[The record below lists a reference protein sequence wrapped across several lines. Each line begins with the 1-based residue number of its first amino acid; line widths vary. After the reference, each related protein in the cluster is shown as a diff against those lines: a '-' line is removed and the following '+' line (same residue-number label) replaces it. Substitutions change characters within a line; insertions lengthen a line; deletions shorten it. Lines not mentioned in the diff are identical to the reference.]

1 MMKKSKN
8 RILLFGLA
16 FFCVLLSFSQ
26 DITIDGGTV
35 KCPAPLAA
43 GYTKPIGSKTYHVV
57 DLDALQSVINTGS
70 YDVGAGT
77 VTPTDLSCVCT
88 TQITNMGSLFSGKE
102 SFNDDI
108 SNWDVSNVT
117 NMNNMFNN
125 ARIFDQNISSWD
137 VSSVETMQSMF
148 ENARAFNQNIDVWD
162 VSSVTNMSSMFYNA
176 FQFNQ
181 PIASAP
187 NRWNVSNVSNFY
199 AFLRGANS
207 FNHPV
212 EWGGA
217 DGTVR
222 ATSMWGMFRSNSLNS
237 PITLNTDNVINMQTM
252 FEGAS
257 IFNSPLNFSNTSKVK
272 RMSWMFKNAVKFNQP
287 LNFNTSSVIDMK
299 QTFYNAR
306 DFNQNINNWD
316 VGSVTNFESIF
327 RSAEDFNQPLN
338 NWNINTGSNVN
349 MKQMFMSSDFNND
362 ISSWDVSKVTNMQET
377 FKSTPFD
384 QDISSW
390 NVSSLKNAS
399 SMFRYATAFN
409 QDIGSWNTSSLE
421 NTIYMFGN
429 ASAFDQDIDGWDVS
443 KVLRFGGM
451 FQNAINFNQDLNS
464 WITSRGETM
473 NIMFDGAT
481 SFNGNISSWDLS
493 NVTRTDGMFRNAQ
506 SFDKDISGWNT
517 IKVDN
522 IVEMFE
528 NADTFNQDIGG
539 WDISNVESLAEVF
552 NGADNF
558 NQDLSNWNTTG
569 VTNMNSTFK
578 NSGFNHDISNWNT
591 SSVTTFYRMFEGA
604 STFNQNLNSWI
615 TSSAINMEGM
625 FYRASNFD
633 GDISSWDV
641 SNVTNMK
648 FLFLRAFLF
657 NQDIGGWDIS
667 SVNAM
672 DRMFEDAT
680 IFNQDI
686 GPWRVNISD
695 GARMQKMFLRA
706 SAFDH
711 DISEWCVENI
721 ATEPNSFKVG
731 SLLTDSTDPQ
741 WGVYVIRCDVTP
753 PTVLTMVDS
762 DSDNLLVET
771 DVVQITVT
779 FDEPMMD
786 FPQYSIDGS
795 NYQNLSK
802 TTSSVWTYN
811 FDVSTYS
818 GGDGTISFTVSG
830 TDLNYNAY
838 AGSDKIDFII
848 DRVNPTLTL
857 TDNHPDLL
865 LNLSDSV
872 LVQASFSE
880 SMRTPQLTMSPTLI
894 SNESMSV
901 AGDDSNWT
909 YTLNVSSLGA
919 SDGVYSVTV
928 SGTDLAGNSYVGT
941 ESITYTLDVTTP
953 TVVLYDDDDDNAVT
967 AIDSITVTATFS
979 ESVQLTPTISLGSVV
994 TNAEMNPTGSQDK
1007 WTYFFDF
1014 SLLTITPGPH
1024 PITVSGADIAGNPY
1038 SPIGGLLN
1046 GDETS
1051 VDTILLD
1058 YQLFTPSITVTNV
1071 TKIYERDSQFT
1082 LTATSTSGGAITF
1095 QKVDPSCSFISI
1107 SGSDVTIIGAGT
1119 CQVKVSQ
1126 AAFGAYRSAEVFI
1139 NINIEKADIF
1149 IETTNYEA
1157 ECGDEN
1163 FQLTASCSSILR
1175 QEDLVGSYNFNGS
1188 INDSTAN
1195 QYNGIPINN
1204 PMPTNDRFGNPNS
1217 AYSFNGTNEIYFGD
1231 EMADQ
1236 WSGSPD
1242 HFTISFWA
1250 KSNESSAKSIATL
1263 GKYNCGAERGTV
1275 IKLGNTG
1282 WFSGC
1287 NEGWNNIPVGSSAS
1301 DGNWHHY
1308 VYTNDSRG
1316 RTFYRDGVNI
1326 LNNRTQNLFNI
1337 KEYGL
1342 TIGGGYQNTAG
1353 TGDFIGSVDDVRVW
1367 RVGLSDEEVALLY
1380 NDQNT
1385 TCSRSDFIFTSL
1397 NTNIV
1402 SVTGTN
1408 TALITSS
1415 GDSVIQVTLPDDGN
1429 YNSATATFSL
1439 KVSKGDPII
1448 TQNNLTK
1455 NYGESFTLATSSTS
1469 DANLIYTITDTSIAT
1484 VSGSIVTTKGAG
1496 STTILVTQLENQCYN
1511 SISTSMTLDVKT
1523 VSQTVSWMADIYK
1536 IFGDELTLDM
1546 PITDSDYVGI
1556 ISFSSSDP
1564 SIASVNSVTGEVII
1578 KNVGAGSV
1586 ILTAHLAA
1594 DNNFDSATVTTSL
1607 FIDKSNQSIIVGT
1620 IPITKPLKDFSAF
1633 PLSAVASPSG
1643 APVYIEVDPGSA
1655 ATLSG
1660 TVGNYELVS
1669 INSTGL
1675 VTITFKTLAADH
1687 PNYNPASTVFIM
1699 DVIKSNQNI
1708 IVDPPVNS
1716 ILYYSENLSYPINAN
1731 TDSGLLLNYDYV
1743 SGAGASLTGNKL
1755 EINDIGE
1762 IIVDIKQPGNT
1773 EYNMA
1778 PIRRVIINVLQ
1789 GITVLSDFNLPSKV
1803 FSDDD
1808 FTIVA
1813 PKSNRPGD
1821 IKYTSSNPSVA
1832 QVINGKIVINGVGSA
1847 KITAIQEANRL
1858 YTQGNISTVF
1868 FVGDTDIDMDG
1879 IGDSFDNCPGVANP
1893 NQLDTD
1899 GDTLGNL
1906 CDLDDDNDNWTDE
1919 IEGDCG
1925 SDPLDIDSYPSDND
1939 YDGQADCIDTDDD
1952 NDGWSDQEEIVCNSD
1967 PFDSNIRPID
1977 TDLDGISNCEDT
1989 DDDNDGWLDQEEL
2002 NCNSDPLDSAIKP
2015 LDTDNDGISN
2025 CKDTD
2030 DDNDGWLDEEEI
2042 NCGSDPLN
2050 ETLYPIDTDNDGLSN
2065 CYDED
2070 DDGDGWSDEIE
2081 EKCETNPLDVFD
2093 VPVDRDNDGDPSC
2106 TDPDDN
2112 QIFVSPLLTP
2122 GVNGPESTWKIINF
2136 EQYPS
2141 SMVKVFNR
2149 YGQVVFR
2156 KVNYQNDWAGTY
2168 DKTGELLPA
2177 GSYYYVVEV
2186 PETGKVKKGWL
2197 YLTY

>member
-43 GYTKPIGSKTYHVV
+43 GYTKPIGPKTYHVV
-57 DLDALQSVINTGS
+57 DLASLQSVINTGS

-88 TQITNMGSLFSGKE
+88 TQITNMSSLFSGKQ

-137 VSSVETMQSMF
+137 VSSVTTMQSMF

-162 VSSVTNMSSMFYNA
+162 VSSVTNMISMFYNA

-187 NRWNVSNVSNFY
+187 NRWNVSNVLNFY

-257 IFNSPLNFSNTSKVK
+257 IFNSPLNFSNTSNVK

-349 MKQMFMSSDFNND
+349 MKQMFMSSDFNKD

-429 ASAFDQDIDGWDVS
+429 ADTFDQDIDGWDVS
-443 KVLRFGGM
+443 KVTRFGGM
-451 FQNAINFNQDLNS
+451 FQNAVNFNQDLNS
-464 WITSRGETM
+464 WVTSSATTM

-481 SFNGNISSWDLS
+481 SFDGNITNWDLS
-493 NVTRTDGMFRNAQ
+493 NVNTTEAMFRNAQ
-506 SFDKDISGWNT
+506 SFDQDISGWNT
-517 IKVDN
+517 SSVNNIK
-522 IVEMFE
+522 EMFK

-539 WDISNVESLAEVF
+539 WDISNVNSLLSVF
-552 NGADNF
+552 NGADKF
-558 NQDLSNWNTTG
+558 NQDLNNWNTLG
-569 VTNMNSTFK
+569 VNNMNSTFK
-578 NSGFNHDISNWNT
+578 DSGFNHDISNWNT
-591 SSVTTFYRMFEGA
+591 SSVETFHRMFEGA
-604 STFNQNLNSWI
+604 STFNQNLNSWD
-615 TSSAINMEGM
+615 TGSAINMDGM
-625 FYRASNFD
+625 FYRASDFD

-641 SNVTNMK
+641 SKVTNMK
-648 FLFLRAFLF
+648 NLFLRAFSF

-667 SVNAM
+667 SVDSM

-680 IFNQDI
+680 VFNQDI
-686 GPWRVNISD
+686 GPWRVNISNRD
-695 GARMQKMFLRA
+695 RMQKMFLRA

-721 ATEPNSFKVG
+721 ASEPNSFKVG

-753 PTVLTMVDS
+753 PTVVTMLDS

-818 GGDGTISFTVSG
+818 GVDGTISFTVSG

-848 DRVNPTLTL
+848 DRVPPTLTL

-894 SNESMSV
+894 VNDPMS
-901 AGDDSNWT
+901 AGGNDSNWT
-909 YTLNVSSLGA
+909 YTLNVSSLAA

-953 TVVLYDDDDDNAVT
+953 TVVLYDDDSDNVVT
-967 AIDSITVTATFS
+967 SIDSLTVTATFS
-979 ESVQLTPTISLGSVV
+979 ESVQLTPTISLGSAV
-994 TNAEMNPTGSQDK
+994 TNAQMSPTSSQDN

-1014 SLLTITPGPH
+1014 SLLPITPGTY
-1024 PITVSGADIAGNPY
+1024 PITVSGADLAGNPY

-1051 VDTILLD
+1051 IDTILLD
-1058 YQLFTPSITVTNV
+1058 YQLFTPSITVTSV

-1126 AAFGAYRSAEVFI
+1126 AAFGAFRSAEVFI
-1139 NINIEKADIF
+1139 NINIEKADIV
-1149 IETTNYEA
+1149 IETSDYEA

-1163 FQLTASCSSILR
+1163 FQLTASCSS
-1175 QEDLVGSYNFNGS
+1175 
-1188 INDSTAN
+1188 
-1195 QYNGIPINN
+1195 
-1204 PMPTNDRFGNPNS
+1204 
-1217 AYSFNGTNEIYFGD
+1217 
-1231 EMADQ
+1231 
-1236 WSGSPD
+1236 
-1242 HFTISFWA
+1242 
-1250 KSNESSAKSIATL
+1250 
-1263 GKYNCGAERGTV
+1263 
-1275 IKLGNTG
+1275 
-1282 WFSGC
+1282 C
-1287 NEGWNNIPVGSSAS
+1287 N
-1301 DGNWHHY
+1301 
-1308 VYTNDSRG
+1308 
-1316 RTFYRDGVNI
+1316 
-1326 LNNRTQNLFNI
+1326 
-1337 KEYGL
+1337 
-1342 TIGGGYQNTAG
+1342 
-1353 TGDFIGSVDDVRVW
+1353 
-1367 RVGLSDEEVALLY
+1367 
-1380 NDQNT
+1380 
-1385 TCSRSDFIFTSL
+1385 RSDFIFTSL
-1397 NTNIV
+1397 NTNVV

-1408 TALITSS
+1408 TALISNS

-1439 KVSKGDPII
+1439 KVSKGDPIV
-1448 TQNNLTK
+1448 TQDDLTK
-1455 NYGESFTLATSSTS
+1455 NYGESFTLTTSSTS
-1469 DANLIYTITDTSIAT
+1469 DANIIYTITDTSIAT
-1484 VSGSIVTTKGAG
+1484 VSGSVVTTKGAG
-1496 STTILVTQLENQCYN
+1496 STTILVNQLENQCYN
-1511 SISTSMTLDVKT
+1511 SITTSITLDVNT
-1523 VSQTVSWMADIYK
+1523 VSQTVSWMTDIYK
-1536 IFGDELTLDM
+1536 TFGDELTLDM

-1564 SIASVNSVTGEVII
+1564 SIATVNSVTGEVII
-1578 KNVGAGSV
+1578 ENVGAGSV

-1620 IPITKPLKDFSAF
+1620 IPITKPLKDFSVF
-1633 PLSAVASPSG
+1633 PLSAVASPSS

-1675 VTITFKTLAADH
+1675 VTITFKTIAADH
-1687 PNYNPASTVFIM
+1687 PNYNPASTVFVM

-1708 IVDPPVNS
+1708 TIDPALNYV
-1716 ILYYSENLSYPINAN
+1716 LHYSENLTYTISA
-1731 TDSGLLLNYDYV
+1731 TSDSGLPIDYNYV
-1743 SGAGASLTGNKL
+1743 SGGVVVTGNKL

-1773 EYNMA
+1773 AFNMA
-1778 PIRRVIINVLQ
+1778 PTRRIIINVLQ
-1789 GITVLSDFNLPSKV
+1789 GVTALSNFNLPDKV
-1803 FSDDD
+1803 FNDED
-1808 FTIVA
+1808 FTLTE
-1813 PKSNRPGD
+1813 PLSNRPGN
-1821 IKYTSSNPSVA
+1821 IFYTSSNPTVA
-1832 QVINGKIVINGVGSA
+1832 EVINGKIIINGVGST
-1847 KITAIQEANRL
+1847 KITAIQPANRL
-1858 YTQGNISTVF
+1858 YTQGMISTVF
-1868 FVGDTDIDMDG
+1868 FVGDTDLDSDG
-1879 IGDSFDNCPGVANP
+1879 IGDSYDNCPGVANP

-1906 CDLDDDNDNWTDE
+1906 CDLDDDNDNWSDE
-1919 IEGDCG
+1919 IEGNCG
-1925 SDPLDIDSYPSDND
+1925 SDPLDIDSFPSDND
-1939 YDGQADCIDTDDD
+1939 YDGQADCVDLDDD
-1952 NDGWSDQEEIVCNSD
+1952 NDGWSDQDEVACNSD
-1967 PFDSNIRPID
+1967 PFDSSII
-1977 TDLDGISNCEDT
+1977 
-1989 DDDNDGWLDQEEL
+1989 
-2002 NCNSDPLDSAIKP
+2002 P
-2015 LDTDNDGISN
+2015 LDTDLDGISN

-2030 DDNDGWLDEEEI
+2030 DDNDGWLDEEELNCNSDSLDSAVKPLDTDNDGISNCDDKDDDNDGWMDEEEI

-2050 ETLYPIDTDNDGLSN
+2050 KALYPIDTDNDGLSN

-2081 EKCETNPLDVFD
+2081 EKCETNPLDAFD
-2093 VPVDRDNDGDPSC
+2093 VPIDRDNDGDPSC

-2141 SMVKVFNR
+2141 SIVKVFNR

-2168 DKTGELLPA
+2168 NKTGELLPA
-2177 GSYYYVVEV
+2177 GSYYYIVEV

>member
-1 MMKKSKN
+1 MRSKN

-88 TQITNMGSLFSGKE
+88 TQITNMSSLFSGKQ

-137 VSSVETMQSMF
+137 VSNVNNMQQMF

-217 DGTVR
+217 DGTVS

-237 PITLNTDNVINMQTM
+237 PITLNTNIVTNMQTM

-257 IFNSPLNFSNTSKVK
+257 IFNSPLNFSNTSNVK

-287 LNFNTSSVIDMK
+287 LNFNTSSVLDMK

-349 MKQMFMSSDFNND
+349 MKQMFMSSAFNND

-377 FKSTPFD
+377 FKSTPFN

-390 NVSSLKNAS
+390 NVSSLRNAS
-399 SMFRYATAFN
+399 SMFRFATAFN

-429 ASAFDQDIDGWDVS
+429 TDAFDQDIDGWDVS

-451 FQNAINFNQDLNS
+451 FQNAVNFNQDLNS
-464 WITSRGETM
+464 WVTSSATTM

-481 SFNGNISSWDLS
+481 NFNGNISNWDLS
-493 NVTRTDGMFRNAQ
+493 NVNTTEAMFRNAQ
-506 SFDKDISGWNT
+506 SFDQDISGWNIIIVNN
-517 IKVDN
+517 IK
-522 IVEMFE
+522 EMFK

-539 WDISNVESLAEVF
+539 WDISNVNSLLSVF

-558 NQDLSNWNTTG
+558 NQDLSSWNTSG
-569 VTNMNSTFK
+569 VTDMNSTFK
-578 NSGFNHDISNWNT
+578 DSGFNHDISNWNT
-591 SSVTTFYRMFEGA
+591 SSVETFHRMFEGA
-604 STFNQNLNSWI
+604 STFNQNLNSWN
-615 TSSAINMEGM
+615 TSSATTMDGM
-625 FYRASNFD
+625 FYRASDFN
-633 GDISSWDV
+633 GDISDWNV
-641 SNVTNMK
+641 SQVTNMK
-648 FLFLRAFLF
+648 NLFLRAFSF

-667 SVNAM
+667 SVSEM

-680 IFNQDI
+680 VFNQDI
-686 GPWRVNISD
+686 GPWRVNISNRD
-695 GARMQKMFLRA
+695 NMRQMFLRA

-721 ATEPNSFKVG
+721 ASEPNSFKVG

-753 PTVLTMVDS
+753 PTVLTMLDS

-786 FPQYSIDGS
+786 FPKYSIDGS

-802 TTSSVWTYN
+802 TTSSVWTYS

-818 GGDGTISFTVSG
+818 GSDGTISFTVSG

-848 DRVNPTLTL
+848 DRVPPTLTL

-909 YTLNVSSLGA
+909 YTLNVSSLAA

-953 TVVLYDDDDDNAVT
+953 TVVLYDDDSDNVVT
-967 AIDSITVTATFS
+967 SIDSLTVTATFS
-979 ESVQLTPTISLGSVV
+979 ESVQLTPTISLGSLV
-994 TNAEMNPTGSQDK
+994 TNAQMSPTSSQDN

-1014 SLLTITPGPH
+1014 SLLSITPGSYPVN
-1024 PITVSGADIAGNPY
+1024 VSGADLAGNTY
-1038 SPIGGLLN
+1038 STIGGLLN

-1051 VDTILLD
+1051 VDTILFD
-1058 YQLFTPSITVTNV
+1058 YQLFTPSITVTSV
-1071 TKIYERDSQFT
+1071 TKIYEADSQFT

-1107 SGSDVTIIGAGT
+1107 SGSDVTIIGAGS

-1139 NINIEKADIF
+1139 NINIEKADIV
-1149 IETTNYEA
+1149 IETSDYEA

-1163 FQLTASCSSILR
+1163 FQLTASCSS
-1175 QEDLVGSYNFNGS
+1175 
-1188 INDSTAN
+1188 
-1195 QYNGIPINN
+1195 
-1204 PMPTNDRFGNPNS
+1204 
-1217 AYSFNGTNEIYFGD
+1217 
-1231 EMADQ
+1231 
-1236 WSGSPD
+1236 
-1242 HFTISFWA
+1242 
-1250 KSNESSAKSIATL
+1250 
-1263 GKYNCGAERGTV
+1263 
-1275 IKLGNTG
+1275 
-1282 WFSGC
+1282 C
-1287 NEGWNNIPVGSSAS
+1287 N
-1301 DGNWHHY
+1301 
-1308 VYTNDSRG
+1308 
-1316 RTFYRDGVNI
+1316 
-1326 LNNRTQNLFNI
+1326 
-1337 KEYGL
+1337 
-1342 TIGGGYQNTAG
+1342 
-1353 TGDFIGSVDDVRVW
+1353 
-1367 RVGLSDEEVALLY
+1367 
-1380 NDQNT
+1380 
-1385 TCSRSDFIFTSL
+1385 RSDFIFTSL
-1397 NTNIV
+1397 NTNVV

-1408 TALITSS
+1408 TALISNS
-1415 GDSVIQVTLPDDGN
+1415 GDSVIQVTLPEDGN

-1439 KVSKGDPII
+1439 KVSKGDPIV
-1448 TQNNLTK
+1448 TQDDLTK
-1455 NYGESFTLATSSTS
+1455 NYGESFTLTTSSTS
-1469 DANLIYTITDTSIAT
+1469 DANIIYTITDTSIAT
-1484 VSGSIVTTKGAG
+1484 VSGSVVTTKGAG
-1496 STTILVTQLENQCYN
+1496 STTILVNQLENQCYN
-1511 SISTSMTLDVKT
+1511 SITTSMTLDVNT
-1523 VSQTVSWMADIYK
+1523 VSQTVSWMTDIYK
-1536 IFGDELTLDM
+1536 TFGDELTLDM

-1578 KNVGAGSV
+1578 ENVGAGSV

-1620 IPITKPLKDFSAF
+1620 IPITKPLKDFSVF
-1633 PLSAVASPSG
+1633 PISAVASPSG
-1643 APVYIEVDPGSA
+1643 APVYIELDPGSA

-1660 TVGNYELVS
+1660 TVGNYKLVS

-1675 VTITFKTLAADH
+1675 VTITFKTIAADH
-1687 PNYNPASTVFIM
+1687 PNYNPVSTVFVM

-1708 IVDPPVNS
+1708 TIDPALNYV
-1716 ILYYSENLSYPINAN
+1716 LYYSENLTYTLSAAS
-1731 TDSGLLLNYDYV
+1731 DSGLPIDYHYV
-1743 SGAGASLTGNKL
+1743 SGGVVVTGNKL

-1762 IIVDIKQPGNT
+1762 IIVDIKQHGNT
-1773 EYNMA
+1773 AFNMA
-1778 PIRRVIINVLQ
+1778 PTRRIIINVLQ
-1789 GITVLSDFNLPSKV
+1789 GITVLTDFNLPSKI
-1803 FSDDD
+1803 FSEDD
-1808 FTIVA
+1808 FTFKA
-1813 PKSNRPGD
+1813 PISSRPGN
-1821 IKYTSSNPSVA
+1821 IQYTSSNSSVA
-1832 QVINGKIVINGVGSA
+1832 QVINGKIIINGVGST
-1847 KITAIQEANRL
+1847 KITAIQPANSL
-1858 YTQGNISTVF
+1858 YTQGMISTVF
-1868 FVGDTDIDMDG
+1868 FVGDTDLDSDG
-1879 IGDSFDNCPGVANP
+1879 IGDSYDNCPGVANP

-1899 GDTLGNL
+1899 GDTIGNL
-1906 CDLDDDNDNWTDE
+1906 CDLDDDNDNWLDE
-1919 IEGDCG
+1919 TEINCG
-1925 SDPLDIDSYPSDND
+1925 SDPLDVDSFPSDND
-1939 YDGQADCIDTDDD
+1939 YDGQADCVDTDDD
-1952 NDGWSDQEEIVCNSD
+1952 NDGWSDQDEVACNSD
-1967 PFDSNIRPID
+1967 PFDSSII
-1977 TDLDGISNCEDT
+1977 
-1989 DDDNDGWLDQEEL
+1989 
-2002 NCNSDPLDSAIKP
+2002 P
-2015 LDTDNDGISN
+2015 LDTDLDGISN

-2030 DDNDGWLDEEEI
+2030 DDNDGWLDEEELNCNSDSLDSAIKPLDTDNDGMSNCDDKDDDNDGWMDEEEI

-2050 ETLYPIDTDNDGLSN
+2050 KALYPIDTDNDGLSN

-2081 EKCETNPLDVFD
+2081 EKCETNPLSAFD

-2141 SMVKVFNR
+2141 SIVKVYNR

>member
-1 MMKKSKN
+1 MRSKN
-8 RILLFGLA
+8 RIIFFGLA

-43 GYTKPIGSKTYHVV
+43 GHTKPIGPKTYHVV
-57 DLDALQSVINTGS
+57 DLASLQSVINTGS

-88 TQITNMGSLFSGKE
+88 TQITNMSSLFSGKQ

-137 VSSVETMQSMF
+137 VSSVTTMQSMF

-257 IFNSPLNFSNTSKVK
+257 IFNSPLNFSNTSNVK

-287 LNFNTSSVIDMK
+287 LNFNTSSVLDMK

-349 MKQMFMSSDFNND
+349 MKQMFMSSDFNKD

-429 ASAFDQDIDGWDVS
+429 ADTFDQDIDGWDVS

-451 FQNAINFNQDLNS
+451 FQNAVNFNQDLNS
-464 WITSRGETM
+464 WVTSSASTM

-481 SFNGNISSWDLS
+481 SFNGNISNWDLS
-493 NVTRTDGMFRNAQ
+493 NVNTTEAMFRNAQ
-506 SFDKDISGWNT
+506 SFDQDISGWNT
-517 IKVDN
+517 SSVNNIK
-522 IVEMFE
+522 EMFK

-539 WDISNVESLAEVF
+539 WDISFVNSLLSVF
-552 NGADNF
+552 NGADKF
-558 NQDLSNWNTTG
+558 NQDLNNWNTLG
-569 VTNMNSTFK
+569 VNNMNSTFK
-578 NSGFNHDISNWNT
+578 DSGFNHDISNWNT
-591 SSVTTFYRMFEGA
+591 SSVETFHRMFEGA
-604 STFNQNLNSWI
+604 STFNQNLNSWN
-615 TSSAINMEGM
+615 TSNALSMDGM
-625 FYRASNFD
+625 FYRASDFD

-641 SNVTNMK
+641 SKVTNMK
-648 FLFLRAFLF
+648 NLFLRAFSF

-667 SVNAM
+667 SVSEM

-680 IFNQDI
+680 VFNQDI
-686 GPWRVNISD
+686 GPWRVNISNRD
-695 GARMQKMFLRA
+695 NMRQMFLRA

-753 PTVLTMVDS
+753 PTVLTMLDS

-818 GGDGTISFTVSG
+818 GSDGTISFTVSG

-848 DRVNPTLTL
+848 DRVPPTLTL

-894 SNESMSV
+894 VNDPMSV
-901 AGDDSNWT
+901 AGNDSNWT
-909 YTLNVSSLGA
+909 YTLNVSSLAA
-919 SDGVYSVTV
+919 SDGVYTVTL
-928 SGTDLAGNSYVGT
+928 SATDLAGNSYVGT
-941 ESITYTLDVTTP
+941 ESITYTLDLTTP
-953 TVVLYDDDDDNAVT
+953 TVVLYDDDSDNVVT
-967 AIDSITVTATFS
+967 SIDSLTVTATFS
-979 ESVQLTPTISLGSVV
+979 ESVQLTPTISLGSLV
-994 TNAEMNPTGSQDK
+994 TNAQMSPTSSQDN

-1014 SLLTITPGPH
+1014 SLLSITPGAYPVN
-1024 PITVSGADIAGNPY
+1024 VSGADLAGNTY
-1038 SPIGGLLN
+1038 STIGGLLN

-1051 VDTILLD
+1051 IDTILLD
-1058 YQLFTPSITVTNV
+1058 YQLFTPSITVTSV

-1107 SGSDVTIIGAGT
+1107 SGSDVTIIGAGS

-1139 NINIEKADIF
+1139 NINIEKADIV
-1149 IETTNYEA
+1149 IETSDYEA

-1163 FQLTASCSSILR
+1163 FQLTASCSS
-1175 QEDLVGSYNFNGS
+1175 
-1188 INDSTAN
+1188 
-1195 QYNGIPINN
+1195 
-1204 PMPTNDRFGNPNS
+1204 
-1217 AYSFNGTNEIYFGD
+1217 
-1231 EMADQ
+1231 
-1236 WSGSPD
+1236 
-1242 HFTISFWA
+1242 
-1250 KSNESSAKSIATL
+1250 
-1263 GKYNCGAERGTV
+1263 
-1275 IKLGNTG
+1275 
-1282 WFSGC
+1282 C
-1287 NEGWNNIPVGSSAS
+1287 N
-1301 DGNWHHY
+1301 
-1308 VYTNDSRG
+1308 
-1316 RTFYRDGVNI
+1316 
-1326 LNNRTQNLFNI
+1326 
-1337 KEYGL
+1337 
-1342 TIGGGYQNTAG
+1342 
-1353 TGDFIGSVDDVRVW
+1353 
-1367 RVGLSDEEVALLY
+1367 
-1380 NDQNT
+1380 
-1385 TCSRSDFIFTSL
+1385 RSDFIFTSL
-1397 NTNIV
+1397 NTNVV
-1402 SVTGTN
+1402 SMTGTN
-1408 TALITSS
+1408 TALISNS
-1415 GDSVIQVTLPDDGN
+1415 GDSVIQVTLPEDGN

-1439 KVSKGDPII
+1439 KVSKGDPIV
-1448 TQNNLTK
+1448 TQDDLTK
-1455 NYGESFTLATSSTS
+1455 NYGESFTLTTSSTS
-1469 DANLIYTITDTSIAT
+1469 DANLIYTITDTGIAT
-1484 VSGSIVTTKGAG
+1484 VSGSVVTTKGAG
-1496 STTILVTQLENQCYN
+1496 STTILVNQLENQCYN
-1511 SISTSMTLDVKT
+1511 SIITSMTLDVNT
-1523 VSQTVSWMADIYK
+1523 VSQTVSWMTDIYK
-1536 IFGDELTLDM
+1536 TFGDELTLDR

-1564 SIASVNSVTGEVII
+1564 SIATVNSVTGEVII
-1578 KNVGAGSV
+1578 ENVGAGSV
-1586 ILTAHLAA
+1586 VLTAHLAA

-1620 IPITKPLKDFSAF
+1620 IPITKPLKDFSVF
-1633 PLSAVASPSG
+1633 PISAVASPSG
-1643 APVYIEVDPGSA
+1643 APVYIELDPGSA

-1675 VTITFKTLAADH
+1675 VTITFKTIAADH
-1687 PNYNPASTVFIM
+1687 PNYNPASTVFLM

-1708 IVDPPVNS
+1708 TIDPALNYV
-1716 ILYYSENLSYPINAN
+1716 LYYSENLTYTISA
-1731 TDSGLLLNYDYV
+1731 TSDSGLPIDYNYV
-1743 SGAGASLTGNKL
+1743 SGGVVVTGNKL

-1773 EYNMA
+1773 AFNMA
-1778 PIRRVIINVLQ
+1778 PTRRIIINVLQ
-1789 GITVLSDFNLPSKV
+1789 GVTVLSNFNLPDKV
-1803 FSDDD
+1803 FNDDD
-1808 FTIVA
+1808 FTLIE
-1813 PKSNRPGD
+1813 PLSNRPGN
-1821 IKYTSSNPSVA
+1821 IFYTSNNPTVGE
-1832 QVINGKIVINGVGSA
+1832 VINGKIVINGVGST
-1847 KITAIQEANRL
+1847 KITAIQPANRL
-1858 YTQGNISTVF
+1858 YTQGMISTVF
-1868 FVGDTDIDMDG
+1868 FVGDTDLDSDG
-1879 IGDSFDNCPGVANP
+1879 IGDSYDNCPGFANP
-1893 NQLDTD
+1893 DQLDTD
-1899 GDTLGNL
+1899 GDSLGNL

-1919 IEGDCG
+1919 IEGVCG

-1939 YDGQADCIDTDDD
+1939 YDGKADCIDLDDD
-1952 NDGWSDQEEIVCNSD
+1952 NDGWSDQEEVVCNSD
-1967 PFDSNIRPID
+1967 PFDPNITPLD
-1977 TDLDGISNCEDT
+1977 TDLDGISDCEDT
-1989 DDDNDGWLDQEEL
+1989 DDDNDGWLDKEEL
-2002 NCNSDPLDSAIKP
+2002 NCDSDPLDSAIKP
-2015 LDTDNDGISN
+2015 LDTDNDRISN
-2025 CKDTD
+2025 CDDKD
-2030 DDNDGWLDEEEI
+2030 DDNDGWMDEEEI

-2050 ETLYPIDTDNDGLSN
+2050 ETLYPIDTDNDGISN

-2070 DDGDGWSDEIE
+2070 DDGDAWSDEIE

-2141 SMVKVFNR
+2141 SIVKIYNR

-2156 KVNYQNDWAGTY
+2156 KVNYQNDWTGTY
-2168 DKTGELLPA
+2168 HKTGELLPA

>member
-1 MMKKSKN
+1 MKKSKN
-8 RILLFGLA
+8 RIIFFGLA
-16 FFCVLLSFSQ
+16 FFCMLLSFSQ

-35 KCPAPLAA
+35 KCPAPLAI
-43 GYTKPIGSKTYHVV
+43 GYTKTIGSKTYHVV
-57 DLDALQSVINTGS
+57 DLATLQSVRDTGS

-88 TQITNMGSLFSGKE
+88 TQINNMASLFSGKQ

-125 ARIFDQNISSWD
+125 AQAFDINISSWD
-137 VSSVETMQSMF
+137 VSNVTAMQEMF
-148 ENARAFNQNIDVWD
+148 KNARAFNQNIDVWN
-162 VSSVTNMSSMFYNA
+162 VGNVRNMTSMFYDA
-176 FQFNQ
+176 KQFNQ
-181 PIASAP
+181 PITSAP
-187 NRWNVSNVSNFY
+187 NRWNVNKVTSFAS
-199 AFLRGANS
+199 FLRGANS
-207 FNHPV
+207 FNQTI
-212 EWGGA
+212 EWGGS
-217 DGTVR
+217 DGTVS
-222 ATSMWGMFRSNSLNS
+222 ANNMWGMMRSSSLNS
-237 PITLNTDNVINMQTM
+237 PISLNTNNVTNMETM
-252 FEGAS
+252 FEDATA
-257 IFNSPLNFSNTSKVK
+257 FNSALNFSNTSNVTK
-272 RMSWMFKNAVKFNQP
+272 MNFMFKNARAFNQP
-287 LNFNTSSVIDMK
+287 LNFNTSSVIGMREM
-299 QTFYNAR
+299 FNHAR
-306 DFNQNINNWD
+306 SFNQNINNWD
-316 VGSVTNFESIF
+316 VSNVNNFRATFANAYE
-327 RSAEDFNQPLN
+327 FNQPLN
-338 NWNINTGSNVN
+338 NWVTTSAVSMQSMFINARKFNQLLTNFDTQNVNNMSSMFHSALVFNQPLSNFNTQSVRNMIDMFNNAKQFNQNLNGWDVSSVTSMHGLFQSAENFNGDISNWNVSSVNDMQQTFHNALNFNQDISAWNVSSVNNMTSMFRGDAGVYSFNQDIGAWDTSSVTEMIYMFRQNDAFNQDINGWNVSNVRRFGGMFFKALNFNQDLNSWNTSSAEQMHLMFEGAINFNGNIGNWNLSNVN
-349 MKQMFMSSDFNND
+349 LIYRMFQNADSFNQDINGWDISKVKSLENVFNGADAFNQDISNWNTSGVTNMKFTFRDSGFNQDISNWDTSSVTHFNRMFEGALTFNQNLNSWNTSNALSMDGMFYRASDFNGD
-362 ISSWDVSKVTNMQET
+362 ISDWDVSKVTNMKYL
-377 FKSTPFD
+377 FLRA
-384 QDISSW
+384 IS
-390 NVSSLKNAS
+390 
-399 SMFRYATAFN
+399 FN
-409 QDIGSWNTSSLE
+409 QDIG
-421 NTIYMFGN
+421 
-429 ASAFDQDIDGWDVS
+429 A
-443 KVLRFGGM
+443 
-451 FQNAINFNQDLNS
+451 
-464 WITSRGETM
+464 
-473 NIMFDGAT
+473 
-481 SFNGNISSWDLS
+481 
-493 NVTRTDGMFRNAQ
+493 
-506 SFDKDISGWNT
+506 
-517 IKVDN
+517 
-522 IVEMFE
+522 
-528 NADTFNQDIGG
+528 
-539 WDISNVESLAEVF
+539 
-552 NGADNF
+552 
-558 NQDLSNWNTTG
+558 
-569 VTNMNSTFK
+569 
-578 NSGFNHDISNWNT
+578 
-591 SSVTTFYRMFEGA
+591 
-604 STFNQNLNSWI
+604 
-615 TSSAINMEGM
+615 
-625 FYRASNFD
+625 
-633 GDISSWDV
+633 
-641 SNVTNMK
+641 
-648 FLFLRAFLF
+648 
-657 NQDIGGWDIS
+657 WDIS
-667 SVNAM
+667 SVNEM

-680 IFNQDI
+680 VFNQDI
-686 GPWRVNISD
+686 GPWRVNISN

-802 TTSSVWTYN
+802 TTSSVWTYS

-818 GGDGTISFTVSG
+818 GSDGTISFTVSG

-848 DRVNPTLTL
+848 DRVPPTLTL

-894 SNESMSV
+894 VNDPMSV
-901 AGDDSNWT
+901 AGNDSNWNS
-909 YTLNVSSLGA
+909 TLDVSSLGA
-919 SDGVYSVTV
+919 TDGVYTVTL
-928 SGTDLAGNSYVGT
+928 SASDLAGNSYVGT

-953 TVVLYDDDDDNAVT
+953 TVVLYDDDSDNVVT
-967 AIDSITVTATFS
+967 SIDSLTVTATFS
-979 ESVQLTPTISLGSVV
+979 ESVQLTPTISLGSLVI
-994 TNAEMNPTGSQDK
+994 NAQMSPTSSQDN

-1014 SLLTITPGPH
+1014 SLLSITPGAYPVN
-1024 PITVSGADIAGNPY
+1024 VSGADLAGNTY
-1038 SPIGGLLN
+1038 STIGGLLN

-1051 VDTILLD
+1051 IDTILLD
-1058 YQLFTPSITVTNV
+1058 YQLFTPSITVTSV
-1071 TKIYERDSQFT
+1071 TKIYEADSQFT

-1107 SGSDVTIIGAGT
+1107 SGSDVTIIGAGS

-1139 NINIEKADIF
+1139 NINIEKADIV
-1149 IETTNYEA
+1149 IETSDYEA

-1163 FQLTASCSSILR
+1163 FQLTASCSS
-1175 QEDLVGSYNFNGS
+1175 
-1188 INDSTAN
+1188 
-1195 QYNGIPINN
+1195 
-1204 PMPTNDRFGNPNS
+1204 
-1217 AYSFNGTNEIYFGD
+1217 
-1231 EMADQ
+1231 
-1236 WSGSPD
+1236 
-1242 HFTISFWA
+1242 
-1250 KSNESSAKSIATL
+1250 
-1263 GKYNCGAERGTV
+1263 
-1275 IKLGNTG
+1275 
-1282 WFSGC
+1282 C
-1287 NEGWNNIPVGSSAS
+1287 N
-1301 DGNWHHY
+1301 
-1308 VYTNDSRG
+1308 
-1316 RTFYRDGVNI
+1316 
-1326 LNNRTQNLFNI
+1326 
-1337 KEYGL
+1337 
-1342 TIGGGYQNTAG
+1342 
-1353 TGDFIGSVDDVRVW
+1353 
-1367 RVGLSDEEVALLY
+1367 
-1380 NDQNT
+1380 
-1385 TCSRSDFIFTSL
+1385 RSDFIFTSL
-1397 NTNIV
+1397 NTNVV

-1408 TALITSS
+1408 TALISNS
-1415 GDSVIQVTLPDDGN
+1415 GDSVIQVTLPEDGN

-1439 KVSKGDPII
+1439 KVSKGDPIVI
-1448 TQNNLTK
+1448 QDDLTK
-1455 NYGESFTLATSSTS
+1455 NYGESFTLTTSSTS
-1469 DANLIYTITDTSIAT
+1469 DANIIYTITDTSIAT

-1511 SISTSMTLDVKT
+1511 SITTSMTLDVNT
-1523 VSQTVSWMADIYK
+1523 VSQTVSWMTDIYK
-1536 IFGDELTLDM
+1536 IFGDEFTLDM
-1546 PITDSDYVGI
+1546 PINDSDYVGI

-1578 KNVGAGSV
+1578 ENVGAGSV

-1620 IPITKPLKDFSAF
+1620 IPITKPLKDFSVF
-1633 PLSAVASPSG
+1633 PLSALASPSS

-1675 VTITFKTLAADH
+1675 VTITFKTIAADH
-1687 PNYNPASTVFIM
+1687 PNYNPASTVFVM

-1708 IVDPPVNS
+1708 TIDPALNYV
-1716 ILYYSENLSYPINAN
+1716 LYYSENLTYTISA
-1731 TDSGLLLNYDYV
+1731 TSDSGLPIDYHYV
-1743 SGAGASLTGNKL
+1743 SGGVVVTGNKL

-1773 EYNMA
+1773 AFNMA
-1778 PIRRVIINVLQ
+1778 PTRRIIINVLQ
-1789 GITVLSDFNLPSKV
+1789 GVTVLSNFNLPDKV
-1803 FSDDD
+1803 FNDED
-1808 FTIVA
+1808 FTLTE
-1813 PKSNRPGD
+1813 PLSNRPGN
-1821 IKYTSSNPSVA
+1821 IFYTSSNPTVGE
-1832 QVINGKIVINGVGSA
+1832 VINGKIVINGVGST
-1847 KITAIQEANRL
+1847 KITAIQPANRL
-1858 YTQGNISTVF
+1858 YTQGMISTVF
-1868 FVGDTDIDMDG
+1868 FVGDTDLDSDG
-1879 IGDSFDNCPGVANP
+1879 IGDSYDNCPGFANP
-1893 NQLDTD
+1893 DQLDTD
-1899 GDTLGNL
+1899 GDSLGNL

-1952 NDGWSDQEEIVCNSD
+1952 NDGWSDQEEVVCNSD
-1967 PFDSNIRPID
+1967 QFDSNIRPID

-1989 DDDNDGWLDQEEL
+1989 DDDNDGWMDEEEL

-2081 EKCETNPLDVFD
+2081 EKCGTNPLDVFD

-2141 SMVKVFNR
+2141 SIVKVYNR

-2168 DKTGELLPA
+2168 NKTGELLPA

>member
-1 MMKKSKN
+1 MRSKN
-8 RILLFGLA
+8 RIIFFGLA

-43 GYTKPIGSKTYHVV
+43 GYTKPIGPKTYHVV
-57 DLDALQSVINTGS
+57 DLASLQSVINTGS

-88 TQITNMGSLFSGKE
+88 TQITNMSSLFSGKQ

-137 VSSVETMQSMF
+137 VSSVTTMQSMF

-257 IFNSPLNFSNTSKVK
+257 IFNSPLNFSNTSNVK

-287 LNFNTSSVIDMK
+287 LNFNTSSVLDMK

-349 MKQMFMSSDFNND
+349 MKQMFMSSDFNKD

-429 ASAFDQDIDGWDVS
+429 ADTFDQDIDGWDVS

-451 FQNAINFNQDLNS
+451 FQNAVNFNQDLNS
-464 WITSRGETM
+464 WVTSSASTM

-481 SFNGNISSWDLS
+481 SFNGNISNWDLS
-493 NVTRTDGMFRNAQ
+493 NVNTTEAMFRNAQ
-506 SFDKDISGWNT
+506 SFDQDISGWNT
-517 IKVDN
+517 SSVNNIK
-522 IVEMFE
+522 EMFK

-539 WDISNVESLAEVF
+539 WDISDVNSLLSVF
-552 NGADNF
+552 NGADKF
-558 NQDLSNWNTTG
+558 NQDLNNWNTLG
-569 VTNMNSTFK
+569 VNNMNSTFK
-578 NSGFNHDISNWNT
+578 DSGFNHDISNWNT
-591 SSVTTFYRMFEGA
+591 SSVETFHRMFEGA
-604 STFNQNLNSWI
+604 STFNQNLNSWN
-615 TSSAINMEGM
+615 TSNALSMDGM
-625 FYRASNFD
+625 FYRASDFD

-641 SNVTNMK
+641 SKVTNMK
-648 FLFLRAFLF
+648 NLFLRAFSF

-667 SVNAM
+667 SVSEM

-680 IFNQDI
+680 VFNQDI
-686 GPWRVNISD
+686 GPWRVNISNRD
-695 GARMQKMFLRA
+695 NMRQMFLRA

-753 PTVLTMVDS
+753 PTVLTMLDS

-818 GGDGTISFTVSG
+818 GSDGTISFTVSG

-848 DRVNPTLTL
+848 DRVPPTLTL

-894 SNESMSV
+894 VNDPMSV
-901 AGDDSNWT
+901 AGNDSNWT
-909 YTLNVSSLGA
+909 YTLNVSSLAA
-919 SDGVYSVTV
+919 SDGVYTVTL
-928 SGTDLAGNSYVGT
+928 SATDLAGNSYVGT

-953 TVVLYDDDDDNAVT
+953 TVVLYDDDSDNVVT
-967 AIDSITVTATFS
+967 SIDSLTVTATFS
-979 ESVQLTPTISLGSVV
+979 ESVQLTPTISLGSLV
-994 TNAEMNPTGSQDK
+994 TNAQMSPTSSQDN

-1014 SLLTITPGPH
+1014 SLLSITPGAYPVN
-1024 PITVSGADIAGNPY
+1024 VSGADLAGNTY
-1038 SPIGGLLN
+1038 STIGGLLN

-1051 VDTILLD
+1051 IDTILLD
-1058 YQLFTPSITVTNV
+1058 YQLFTPSITVTSV

-1107 SGSDVTIIGAGT
+1107 SGSDVTIIGAGS

-1139 NINIEKADIF
+1139 NINIEKADIV
-1149 IETTNYEA
+1149 IETSDYEA

-1163 FQLTASCSSILR
+1163 FQLTASCSS
-1175 QEDLVGSYNFNGS
+1175 
-1188 INDSTAN
+1188 
-1195 QYNGIPINN
+1195 
-1204 PMPTNDRFGNPNS
+1204 
-1217 AYSFNGTNEIYFGD
+1217 
-1231 EMADQ
+1231 
-1236 WSGSPD
+1236 
-1242 HFTISFWA
+1242 
-1250 KSNESSAKSIATL
+1250 
-1263 GKYNCGAERGTV
+1263 
-1275 IKLGNTG
+1275 
-1282 WFSGC
+1282 C
-1287 NEGWNNIPVGSSAS
+1287 N
-1301 DGNWHHY
+1301 
-1308 VYTNDSRG
+1308 
-1316 RTFYRDGVNI
+1316 
-1326 LNNRTQNLFNI
+1326 
-1337 KEYGL
+1337 
-1342 TIGGGYQNTAG
+1342 
-1353 TGDFIGSVDDVRVW
+1353 
-1367 RVGLSDEEVALLY
+1367 
-1380 NDQNT
+1380 
-1385 TCSRSDFIFTSL
+1385 RSDFIFTSL
-1397 NTNIV
+1397 NTNVV
-1402 SVTGTN
+1402 SMTGTN
-1408 TALITSS
+1408 TALISNS
-1415 GDSVIQVTLPDDGN
+1415 GDSVIQVTLPEDGN

-1439 KVSKGDPII
+1439 KVSKGDPIV
-1448 TQNNLTK
+1448 TQDDLTK
-1455 NYGESFTLATSSTS
+1455 NYGESFTLTTSSTS
-1469 DANLIYTITDTSIAT
+1469 DANLIYTITDTGIAT
-1484 VSGSIVTTKGAG
+1484 VSGSVVTTKGAG
-1496 STTILVTQLENQCYN
+1496 STTILVNQLENQCYN
-1511 SISTSMTLDVKT
+1511 SIITSMTLDVNT
-1523 VSQTVSWMADIYK
+1523 VSQTVSWMTDIYK
-1536 IFGDELTLDM
+1536 TFGDELTLDR

-1564 SIASVNSVTGEVII
+1564 SIATVNSVTGEVII
-1578 KNVGAGSV
+1578 ENVGAGSV
-1586 ILTAHLAA
+1586 VLTAHLAA

-1620 IPITKPLKDFSAF
+1620 IPITKPLKDFSVF
-1633 PLSAVASPSG
+1633 PISAVASPSG
-1643 APVYIEVDPGSA
+1643 APVYIELDPGSA

-1675 VTITFKTLAADH
+1675 VTITFKTIAADH
-1687 PNYNPASTVFIM
+1687 PNYNPASTVFLM

-1708 IVDPPVNS
+1708 TIDPALNYV
-1716 ILYYSENLSYPINAN
+1716 LYYSENFTYTISA
-1731 TDSGLLLNYDYV
+1731 TSDSGLPIDYNYV
-1743 SGAGASLTGNKL
+1743 SGGVVVTGNKL

-1773 EYNMA
+1773 AFNMA
-1778 PIRRVIINVLQ
+1778 PTRRIIINVLQ
-1789 GITVLSDFNLPSKV
+1789 GVTVLSNFNLPDKV
-1803 FSDDD
+1803 FNDDD
-1808 FTIVA
+1808 FTLIE
-1813 PKSNRPGD
+1813 PLSNRPGN
-1821 IKYTSSNPSVA
+1821 IFYTSSNPTVGE
-1832 QVINGKIVINGVGSA
+1832 VINGKIVINGVGST
-1847 KITAIQEANRL
+1847 KITAIQPANRL
-1858 YTQGNISTVF
+1858 YTQGMISTVF
-1868 FVGDTDIDMDG
+1868 FVGDTDLDSDG
-1879 IGDSFDNCPGVANP
+1879 IGDSYDNCPGFANP
-1893 NQLDTD
+1893 DQLDTD
-1899 GDTLGNL
+1899 GDSLGNL

-1919 IEGDCG
+1919 IEGVCG

-1939 YDGQADCIDTDDD
+1939 YDGKADCIDLDDD
-1952 NDGWSDQEEIVCNSD
+1952 NDGWSDQEEVVCNSD
-1967 PFDSNIRPID
+1967 PFDPNITPLD
-1977 TDLDGISNCEDT
+1977 TDLDGISDCEDT
-1989 DDDNDGWLDQEEL
+1989 DDDNDGWLDKEEL
-2002 NCNSDPLDSAIKP
+2002 NCDSDPLDSAIKP

-2025 CKDTD
+2025 CDDKD
-2030 DDNDGWLDEEEI
+2030 DDNDGWMDEEEI

-2050 ETLYPIDTDNDGLSN
+2050 ETLYPIDTDNDGISN

-2070 DDGDGWSDEIE
+2070 DDGDAWSDEIE

-2141 SMVKVFNR
+2141 SIVKIYNR

-2156 KVNYQNDWAGTY
+2156 KVNYQNDWTGTY
-2168 DKTGELLPA
+2168 NKTGELLPA

>member
-1 MMKKSKN
+1 MRSKN
-8 RILLFGLA
+8 KIIFFGLA

-26 DITIDGGTV
+26 DIIIDGGTV

-43 GYTKPIGSKTYHVV
+43 GHTKPIGLKTYHVV
-57 DLDALQSVINTGS
+57 DLASLQSVINTGS

-88 TQITNMGSLFSGKE
+88 TQITNMSSLFSGKQ
-102 SFNDDI
+102 SFNDNI

-125 ARIFDQNISSWD
+125 ARAFNQDISSWD
-137 VSSVETMQSMF
+137 VSNVTAMQQMF
-148 ENARAFNQNIDVWD
+148 QNARSFNQNIDAWD
-162 VSSVTNMSSMFYNA
+162 VSSVTNMSSMFKNA

-181 PIASAP
+181 PITSAP
-187 NRWNVSNVSNFY
+187 NRWNVSNVLNFHG
-199 AFLRGANS
+199 FLWGANS
-207 FNHPV
+207 FNQTI
-212 EWGGA
+212 EWGGS
-217 DGTVR
+217 DGTVS
-222 ATSMWGMFRSNSLNS
+222 ANNMWGMMRSSSLNS
-237 PITLNTDNVINMQTM
+237 SITLNTDNVINMQTM

-257 IFNSPLNFSNTSKVK
+257 VFNSPLNFSNTSNV
-272 RMSWMFKNAVKFNQP
+272 RRIGWMFKNAYKFNQP
-287 LNFNTSSVIDMK
+287 LNFNTSSLLDIK
-299 QTFYNAR
+299 QAFFNAK

-316 VGSVTNFESIF
+316 VSSVTNFELVF
-327 RSAEDFNQPLN
+327 KNAEDFNQPLN
-338 NWNINTGSNVN
+338 NWDTANATS
-349 MKQMFMSSDFNND
+349 MKQMFQSSSFNQD
-362 ISSWDVSKVTNMQET
+362 ISSWDVSKVANMQET
-377 FKSTPFD
+377 FRSTPFN

-399 SMFRYATAFN
+399 SMFRFATAFN

-429 ASAFDQDIDGWDVS
+429 ADAFNQDIDGWDVS

-464 WITSRGETM
+464 WVTSSATTM

-481 SFNGNISSWDLS
+481 SFNGNISNWDLS
-493 NVTRTDGMFRNAQ
+493 NVTTTEGMFRNAQ
-506 SFDKDISGWNT
+506 SFDQDISGWNIIIVNN
-517 IKVDN
+517 IK
-522 IVEMFE
+522 EMFK

-539 WDISNVESLAEVF
+539 WDISNVNSLLSVF

-558 NQDLSNWNTTG
+558 NQDLSSWNTTG
-569 VTNMNSTFK
+569 VIDMNSTFK
-578 NSGFNHDISNWNT
+578 DSGFNHDISNWNT
-591 SSVTTFYRMFEGA
+591 SSVTTFRRMFEGA
-604 STFNQNLNSWI
+604 STFNQNLNSWD
-615 TSSAINMEGM
+615 TGSAINMEGM
-625 FYRASNFD
+625 FYKASDFN
-633 GDISSWDV
+633 GDISNWNV
-641 SNVTNMK
+641 SQVTNMK
-648 FLFLRAFLF
+648 YLFLQASSF

-667 SVNAM
+667 SVDSM

-680 IFNQDI
+680 VFNQDI
-686 GPWRVNISD
+686 GPWRVNISNGD
-695 GARMQKMFLRA
+695 RMQKMFLRA

-721 ATEPNSFKVG
+721 ASEPNSFKVG

-753 PTVLTMVDS
+753 PTVVTMLDS

-786 FPQYSIDGS
+786 SPQYSIDGS

-811 FDVSTYS
+811 FDVSTYF

-838 AGSDKIDFII
+838 VGSDKIDFII
-848 DRVNPTLTL
+848 DRVPPTLTL

-894 SNESMSV
+894 VNDPMS
-901 AGDDSNWT
+901 AGGNDSNWN
-909 YTLNVSSLGA
+909 YTLDVSSLAA
-919 SDGVYSVTV
+919 SDGVYTVTV
-928 SGTDLAGNSYVGT
+928 SATDLAGNSYVGT

-953 TVVLYDDDDDNAVT
+953 TVVLYDDDSDNVVT
-967 AIDSITVTATFS
+967 SIDSLIVTATFS
-979 ESVQLTPTISLGSVV
+979 ESAQLTPTISLGSVV
-994 TNAEMNPTGSQDK
+994 TGAQMSPTSSQDN

-1014 SLLTITPGPH
+1014 SSLSITPGAY
-1024 PITVSGADIAGNPY
+1024 PITVSGADLAGNPY
-1038 SPIGGLLN
+1038 SPSGGLLN

-1071 TKIYERDSQFT
+1071 SKIFGAPLFT
-1082 LTATSTSGGAITF
+1082 LTATSTSAGAITF

-1139 NINIEKADIF
+1139 NINIEKANIV
-1149 IETTNYEA
+1149 IETTDYEA
-1157 ECGDEN
+1157 ECGDQN
-1163 FQLTASCSSILR
+1163 FQLSADCSSILR
-1175 QEDLVGSYNFNGS
+1175 QEDLVGSYNFNGGLDD
-1188 INDSTAN
+1188 NTTN
-1195 QYNGIPINN
+1195 QYNGVPVNN
-1204 PMPTNDRFGNPNS
+1204 PVLTDDRFGNPNS
-1217 AYSFNGTNEIYFGD
+1217 AYYFNGTNEIYFGD

-1250 KSNESSAKSIATL
+1250 KSNESASKSIATL
-1263 GKYNCGAERGTV
+1263 GKYNCGPQRGTV
-1275 IKLGNTG
+1275 IKLGNIG

-1316 RTFYRDGVNI
+1316 RTFYRDGVYIQNKPD
-1326 LNNRTQNLFNI
+1326 QNLFNI
-1337 KEYGL
+1337 KDYGL
-1342 TIGGGYQNTAG
+1342 TIGGGYQNTGA

-1367 RVGLSDEEVALLY
+1367 KVGLSDEEVAFLY

-1408 TALITSS
+1408 TAFITGS

-1439 KVSKGDPII
+1439 AVSKGDPII
-1448 TQNNLTK
+1448 SHGDLSE
-1455 NYGESFTLATSSTS
+1455 NYGESFTLTTSSTS
-1469 DANLIYTITDTSIAT
+1469 DANVIYTITDTSIAT
-1484 VSGSIVTTKGAG
+1484 VSGSTVTTKGAG
-1496 STTILVTQLENQCYN
+1496 STTILVNQLENQCYN
-1511 SISTSMTLDVKT
+1511 SISTSMTLDVNT
-1523 VSQTVSWMADIYK
+1523 VSQTVSWMTDIYK
-1536 IFGDELTLDM
+1536 IFGDEFTLDM
-1546 PITDSDYVGI
+1546 PITDSDYIGAI
-1556 ISFSSSDP
+1556 TFSSSDP
-1564 SIASVNSVTGEVII
+1564 SIASVNSVTGDVII
-1578 KNVGAGSV
+1578 EDVGAGSV
-1586 ILTAHLAA
+1586 ILTAHLAT
-1594 DNNFDSATVTTSL
+1594 DGNFDSATVTTSL

-1620 IPITKPLKDFSAF
+1620 IPITKPLKDFSVF

-1643 APVYIEVDPGSA
+1643 APVYIELDPGSA

-1660 TVGNYELVS
+1660 TVGNYELIS

-1675 VTITFKTLAADH
+1675 VTITFKTIVADH
-1687 PNYNPASTVFIM
+1687 PNYNPVSTVFVM

-1708 IVDPPVNS
+1708 TTDPALNYV
-1716 ILYYSENLSYPINAN
+1716 LYYSENLTYTISA
-1731 TDSGLLLNYDYV
+1731 TSDSGLPIDYNYV
-1743 SGAGASLTGNKL
+1743 SGGAVVTGNKL
-1755 EINDIGE
+1755 EINDIGV
-1762 IIVDIKQPGNT
+1762 IIVDLKQPGNAAF
-1773 EYNMA
+1773 NMA
-1778 PIRRVIINVLQ
+1778 PTRRIIINVLQ
-1789 GITVLSDFNLPSKV
+1789 GVTVLSNFNLPDKV
-1803 FSDDD
+1803 FNDDD
-1808 FTIVA
+1808 FTLIE
-1813 PKSNRPGD
+1813 PLSNRPGN
-1821 IKYTSSNPSVA
+1821 IFYTSSDPTVGE
-1832 QVINGKIVINGVGSA
+1832 VINGKIVINGVGST
-1847 KITAIQEANRL
+1847 KITAIQPANRL
-1858 YTQGNISTVF
+1858 YTQGMISTMF
-1868 FVGDTDIDMDG
+1868 FVSDTDLDSDG
-1879 IGDSFDNCPGVANP
+1879 IGDSYDNCPGLANP
-1893 NQLDTD
+1893 DQLDTD
-1899 GDTLGNL
+1899 GDSLGNL
-1906 CDLDDDNDNWTDE
+1906 CDLDDDNDNWLDE
-1919 IEGDCG
+1919 IEITCG
-1925 SDPLDIDSYPSDND
+1925 SDPVDIDSFPRDND
-1939 YDGQADCIDTDDD
+1939 NDGQADCIDTDDD
-1952 NDGWSDQEEIVCNSD
+1952 NDGWSDQEEIACNSD
-1967 PFDSNIRPID
+1967 PFDSNITPLD
-1977 TDLDGISNCEDT
+1977 TDLDGISDCEDT
-1989 DDDNDGWLDQEEL
+1989 DDDNDGWLDEEEL

-2025 CKDTD
+2025 CDDKD
-2030 DDNDGWLDEEEI
+2030 DDNDGWMDEEEI
-2042 NCGSDPLN
+2042 ICGSDPLN
-2050 ETLYPIDTDNDGLSN
+2050 EALYPIDTDNDGLSN

-2070 DDGDGWSDEIE
+2070 DDGDGWSDKIE
-2081 EKCETNPLDVFD
+2081 EKCETNPLSAFD

-2141 SMVKVFNR
+2141 SIVKVFNR

-2156 KVNYQNDWAGTY
+2156 KVNYQNDWAGTHN
-2168 DKTGELLPA
+2168 KTGELLPA

>member
-1 MMKKSKN
+1 MRSKN
-8 RILLFGLA
+8 KIIFFGLA

-26 DITIDGGTV
+26 DIIIDGGTV

-43 GYTKPIGSKTYHVV
+43 GHTKPIGLKTYHVV
-57 DLDALQSVINTGS
+57 DLASLQSVINTGS

-88 TQITNMGSLFSGKE
+88 TQITNMSSLFSGKQ
-102 SFNDDI
+102 SFNDNI

-125 ARIFDQNISSWD
+125 ARAFNQDISSWD
-137 VSSVETMQSMF
+137 VSNVTAMQQMF
-148 ENARAFNQNIDVWD
+148 ENARSFNQNIDAWD
-162 VSSVTNMSSMFYNA
+162 VSSVTNMSSMFKNA

-181 PIASAP
+181 PITSAP
-187 NRWNVSNVSNFY
+187 NRWNVSNVLNFHG
-199 AFLRGANS
+199 FLWGANS
-207 FNHPV
+207 FNQTI
-212 EWGGA
+212 EWGGS
-217 DGTVR
+217 DGTVS
-222 ATSMWGMFRSNSLNS
+222 ANNMWGMMRSSSLNS

-257 IFNSPLNFSNTSKVK
+257 VFNSPLNFSNTSNV
-272 RMSWMFKNAVKFNQP
+272 RRIGWMFKNALKFNQP
-287 LNFNTSSVIDMK
+287 LNFNTSSLLDIK
-299 QTFYNAR
+299 QAFFNAKN
-306 DFNQNINNWD
+306 FNQNINNWD
-316 VGSVTNFESIF
+316 VSSVSNFELVF
-327 RSAEDFNQPLN
+327 KNAEDFNQPLN
-338 NWNINTGSNVN
+338 NWDTANATS
-349 MKQMFMSSDFNND
+349 MKQMFQSSSFNQD
-362 ISSWDVSKVTNMQET
+362 ISSWDVSKVANMQET
-377 FKSTPFD
+377 FRSTPFN

-399 SMFRYATAFN
+399 SMFRFATAFN

-429 ASAFDQDIDGWDVS
+429 ADAFNQDIDGWDVS

-464 WITSRGETM
+464 WVTSSATTM

-481 SFNGNISSWDLS
+481 SFNGNISNWDLS
-493 NVTRTDGMFRNAQ
+493 NVTTTEGMFKNAQ
-506 SFDKDISGWNT
+506 SFDQDISGWNIIIVNN
-517 IKVDN
+517 IK
-522 IVEMFE
+522 EMFK

-539 WDISNVESLAEVF
+539 WDISNVNSLLSVF

-558 NQDLSNWNTTG
+558 NQDLSSWNTTG
-569 VTNMNSTFK
+569 VIDMNSTFK
-578 NSGFNHDISNWNT
+578 DSGFNHDISNWNT
-591 SSVTTFYRMFEGA
+591 SSVTTFRRMFEGA
-604 STFNQNLNSWI
+604 SNFNQNLNSWD
-615 TSSAINMEGM
+615 TGSAINMEGM
-625 FYRASNFD
+625 FYKASDFN
-633 GDISSWDV
+633 GDISDWNV
-641 SNVTNMK
+641 SQVTNMK
-648 FLFLRAFLF
+648 YLFLQASLF

-667 SVNAM
+667 SVDSM

-680 IFNQDI
+680 VFNQDI
-686 GPWRVNISD
+686 GPWRVNISN

-721 ATEPNSFKVG
+721 ASEPNSFKVG

-753 PTVLTMVDS
+753 PTVVTMLDS

-786 FPQYSIDGS
+786 SPQYSIDGS

-838 AGSDKIDFII
+838 VGSDKIDFII
-848 DRVNPTLTL
+848 DRVPPTLTL

-894 SNESMSV
+894 VNDPMS
-901 AGDDSNWT
+901 AGGNDSNWN
-909 YTLNVSSLGA
+909 YTLDVSSLGA
-919 SDGVYSVTV
+919 SDGVYTVTV
-928 SGTDLAGNSYVGT
+928 SATDLAGNSYVGT
-941 ESITYTLDVTTP
+941 ESITYALDVTTP
-953 TVVLYDDDDDNAVT
+953 TVVLYDDDSDNVVT
-967 AIDSITVTATFS
+967 SIDSLIVTATFS
-979 ESVQLTPTISLGSVV
+979 ESAQLTPTISLGSVV
-994 TNAEMNPTGSQDK
+994 TGAQMSPTSSQDN

-1014 SLLTITPGPH
+1014 SSLSITPGAY
-1024 PITVSGADIAGNPY
+1024 PITVSGADLAGNPY
-1038 SPIGGLLN
+1038 SPSGGLLN

-1071 TKIYERDSQFT
+1071 SKIFGAPLFT

-1126 AAFGAYRSAEVFI
+1126 APFGAYRSAEVFI
-1139 NINIEKADIF
+1139 NINIEKADIV
-1149 IETTNYEA
+1149 IETTDYEA
-1157 ECGDEN
+1157 QCGDQT
-1163 FQLTASCSSILR
+1163 FQLTADCSSILR
-1175 QEDLVGSYNFNGS
+1175 QEDLVGSYNFNGGLDD
-1188 INDSTAN
+1188 NTTN
-1195 QYNGIPINN
+1195 QYNGVPVNN
-1204 PMPTNDRFGNPNS
+1204 PVLTDDRFGNPNS
-1217 AYSFNGTNEIYFGD
+1217 AYYFNGTNEIYFGD

-1250 KSNESSAKSIATL
+1250 KSNESVSKSIATL
-1263 GKYNCGAERGTV
+1263 GKYNCGPQRGTV

-1316 RTFYRDGVNI
+1316 RTFYRDGVYVQNKPD
-1326 LNNRTQNLFNI
+1326 QNLFNI
-1337 KEYGL
+1337 KDYGL
-1342 TIGGGYQNTAG
+1342 TIGGGYQNTGA

-1367 RVGLSDEEVALLY
+1367 KVGLSDEEVAFLY

-1385 TCSRSDFIFTSL
+1385 TCSRSDFIFSSL

-1408 TALITSS
+1408 TAFITGS
-1415 GDSVIQVTLPDDGN
+1415 GDSVIQVTLPDNGN
-1429 YNSATATFSL
+1429 YNSSTATFSL
-1439 KVSKGDPII
+1439 AVSKGDPII
-1448 TQNNLTK
+1448 SHGDLSK
-1455 NYGESFTLATSSTS
+1455 NYGESFTLTTSSTS
-1469 DANLIYTITDTSIAT
+1469 DANVIYTITDTSIAT
-1484 VSGSIVTTKGAG
+1484 VSGSTVTTKGAG
-1496 STTILVTQLENQCYN
+1496 STTILVNQLENQCYN
-1511 SISTSMTLDVKT
+1511 SISTSMTLDVNT
-1523 VSQTVSWMADIYK
+1523 VSQTVSWMTDIYK
-1536 IFGDELTLDM
+1536 IFGDEFTLDM
-1546 PITDSDYVGI
+1546 PITDSDYIGAI
-1556 ISFSSSDP
+1556 TFSSSDP
-1564 SIASVNSVTGEVII
+1564 SIASVNSVTGDVII
-1578 KNVGAGSV
+1578 EDVGAGSV
-1586 ILTAHLAA
+1586 ILTAHLAT
-1594 DNNFDSATVTTSL
+1594 DGNFDSATVTTSL

-1620 IPITKPLKDFSAF
+1620 IPITKPLKDFSVF

-1643 APVYIEVDPGSA
+1643 APVYIELDPGSA

-1660 TVGNYELVS
+1660 TVGNYELIS

-1675 VTITFKTLAADH
+1675 VTITFKTIEADH
-1687 PNYNPASTVFIM
+1687 PNYNPVSTVFVM

-1708 IVDPPVNS
+1708 TIDPALNYV
-1716 ILYYSENLSYPINAN
+1716 LYYSENLTYTISA
-1731 TDSGLLLNYDYV
+1731 TSDSGLPIDYNYV
-1743 SGAGASLTGNKL
+1743 SGGAVVTGNKL
-1755 EINDIGE
+1755 EINDIGV
-1762 IIVDIKQPGNT
+1762 IIVDLKQPGNAAF
-1773 EYNMA
+1773 NMA
-1778 PIRRVIINVLQ
+1778 PTRRIIINVLQ
-1789 GITVLSDFNLPSKV
+1789 GVTVLSNFNLPNKV
-1803 FSDDD
+1803 FNDDD
-1808 FTIVA
+1808 FTLIE
-1813 PKSNRPGD
+1813 PLSNRPGN
-1821 IKYTSSNPSVA
+1821 ILYTSSDPTVGE
-1832 QVINGKIVINGVGSA
+1832 VINGKIVINGVGST
-1847 KITAIQEANRL
+1847 KITAIQPANRL
-1858 YTQGNISTVF
+1858 YTQGVISTIF
-1868 FVGDTDIDMDG
+1868 FVGDTDLDSDG
-1879 IGDSFDNCPGVANP
+1879 IGDSYDNCPGLANP
-1893 NQLDTD
+1893 DQLDTD
-1899 GDTLGNL
+1899 GDSLGNL
-1906 CDLDDDNDNWTDE
+1906 CDLDDDNDNWLDE
-1919 IEGDCG
+1919 TEITCG
-1925 SDPLDIDSYPSDND
+1925 SDPIDIDSFPRDND
-1939 YDGQADCIDTDDD
+1939 NDGQADCIDTDDD
-1952 NDGWSDQEEIVCNSD
+1952 NDGWSDQEEIVCDSD
-1967 PFDSNIRPID
+1967 PFDSNITPID
-1977 TDLDGISNCEDT
+1977 TDLDGISDCEDT
-1989 DDDNDGWLDQEEL
+1989 DDDNDGWLDEEEL
-2002 NCNSDPLDSAIKP
+2002 NCNSDPLVSAIKP

-2025 CKDTD
+2025 CEDKD
-2030 DDNDGWLDEEEI
+2030 DDNDGWMDEEEI
-2042 NCGSDPLN
+2042 NCGSHPLN
-2050 ETLYPIDTDNDGLSN
+2050 EASYPTDTDNDGLSN

-2081 EKCETNPLDVFD
+2081 EKCETDPLDFFD
-2093 VPVDRDNDGDPSC
+2093 IPIDRDKDGDPSC

-2141 SMVKVFNR
+2141 SIVKVFNR

-2156 KVNYQNDWAGTY
+2156 KVNYQNDWAGTNN
-2168 DKTGELLPA
+2168 KTGELLPA

>member
-1 MMKKSKN
+1 MRSKN
-8 RILLFGLA
+8 RLIFFGLA

-26 DITIDGGTV
+26 DITIVGGTV
-35 KCPAPLAA
+35 KCPSPLAV
-43 GYTKPIGSKTYHVV
+43 GYDKTIGPKTYYVV
-57 DLDALQSVINTGS
+57 DLAALQSVVNTGS
-70 YDVGAGT
+70 FTASSST
-77 VTPTDLSCVCT
+77 ITPTDLSCVCT
-88 TQITNMGSLFSGKE
+88 TQITNMSSLFSGKQ
-102 SFNDDI
+102 SFNDNI

-125 ARIFDQNISSWD
+125 ARAFNQDISSWD
-137 VSSVETMQSMF
+137 VSNVTAMQQMF
-148 ENARAFNQNIDVWD
+148 ENARLFNQNIDAWD
-162 VSSVTNMSSMFYNA
+162 VSSVTNMSSMFKNA

-181 PIASAP
+181 PITSAP
-187 NRWNVSNVSNFY
+187 NRWNVSNVLNFHG
-199 AFLRGANS
+199 FLWGANS

-217 DGTVR
+217 DGTVS
-222 ATSMWGMFRSNSLNS
+222 ATNMWGMMRSSSLNS
-237 PITLNTDNVINMQTM
+237 SITLNTDNVINMQTM

-257 IFNSPLNFSNTSKVK
+257 VFNSPLNFSNTSNV
-272 RMSWMFKNAVKFNQP
+272 RRIGWMFKNAYKFNQP
-287 LNFNTSSVIDMK
+287 LNFNTSSLLDIK
-299 QTFYNAR
+299 QAFFNAK

-316 VGSVTNFESIF
+316 VSSVTNFELVF
-327 RSAEDFNQPLN
+327 KNAEDFNQPLN
-338 NWNINTGSNVN
+338 NWDTANATS
-349 MKQMFMSSDFNND
+349 MKQMFQSSSFNQD
-362 ISSWDVSKVTNMQET
+362 ISSWDVSKVANMQET
-377 FKSTPFD
+377 FRSTPFN

-399 SMFRYATAFN
+399 SMFRFATAFN

-429 ASAFDQDIDGWDVS
+429 ADAFNQDIDGWDVS

-464 WITSRGETM
+464 WVTSSATTM

-481 SFNGNISSWDLS
+481 SFNGNISNWDLS
-493 NVTRTDGMFRNAQ
+493 NVTTTEGMFRNAQ
-506 SFDKDISGWNT
+506 SFDQDISGWNIIIVNN
-517 IKVDN
+517 IK
-522 IVEMFE
+522 EMFK

-539 WDISNVESLAEVF
+539 WDISNVNSLLSVF

-558 NQDLSNWNTTG
+558 NHDLSSWNTSG
-569 VTNMNSTFK
+569 VTDMNSTFK
-578 NSGFNHDISNWNT
+578 DSGFNHDISNWNT
-591 SSVTTFYRMFEGA
+591 SLVTTFRRMFEGA
-604 STFNQNLNSWI
+604 STFNQNLNSWN
-615 TSSAINMEGM
+615 TGSAINMEGM
-625 FYRASNFD
+625 FYRASDFN
-633 GDISSWDV
+633 GDISDWNV
-641 SNVTNMK
+641 SQVTNMK
-648 FLFLRAFLF
+648 YLFLRAFSF

-667 SVNAM
+667 SVDSM

-680 IFNQDI
+680 VFNQDI
-686 GPWRVNISD
+686 GPWRVNISN
-695 GARMQKMFLRA
+695 GARMQQMFLRA

-721 ATEPNSFKVG
+721 ASEPNSFKVG

-753 PTVLTMVDS
+753 PTVVTMLDS

-786 FPQYSIDGS
+786 SPQYSIDGS

-818 GGDGTISFTVSG
+818 GVDGTISFTVSG

-838 AGSDKIDFII
+838 VGSDKIDFII
-848 DRVNPTLTL
+848 DRVPPTLTL

-894 SNESMSV
+894 VNGPMLV
-901 AGDDSNWT
+901 AGNDSNWN
-909 YTLNVSSLGA
+909 YMLDVSSLGA
-919 SDGVYSVTV
+919 SDGVYTVTV
-928 SGTDLAGNSYVGT
+928 SATDLAGNPYVGT

-953 TVVLYDDDDDNAVT
+953 TVVLYDDDSDNVVT
-967 AIDSITVTATFS
+967 SIDSLIVTATFS

-994 TNAEMNPTGSQDK
+994 TNAQMSPTSSQDN

-1014 SLLTITPGPH
+1014 SSLSITPGTY
-1024 PITVSGADIAGNPY
+1024 PITVSGADLAGNPY
-1038 SPIGGLLN
+1038 SPSGGLLN

-1051 VDTILLD
+1051 VDSILLD

-1071 TKIYERDSQFT
+1071 SKIFGDPLFT

-1107 SGSDVTIIGAGT
+1107 SGSDVTIIGAGS

-1139 NINIEKADIF
+1139 NINIEKADIV
-1149 IETTNYEA
+1149 IETTDYEA
-1157 ECGDEN
+1157 ECGDQN
-1163 FQLTASCSSILR
+1163 FQLTADCSSILR
-1175 QEDLVGSYNFNGS
+1175 QEDLVGSYNFNGGLDD
-1188 INDSTAN
+1188 NTTN
-1195 QYNGIPINN
+1195 QYNGVPVNN
-1204 PMPTNDRFGNPNS
+1204 PALTDDRFGNPNS
-1217 AYSFNGTNEIYFGD
+1217 AYYFNGTNEIYFGD

-1250 KSNESSAKSIATL
+1250 KSNESASKSIATL
-1263 GKYNCGAERGTV
+1263 GKYNCGPQRGTV
-1275 IKLGNTG
+1275 IKLGNIG

-1316 RTFYRDGVNI
+1316 RTFYRDGVYIHNKPD
-1326 LNNRTQNLFNI
+1326 QNLFNI
-1337 KEYGL
+1337 KDYGL
-1342 TIGGGYQNTAG
+1342 TIGGGYQNTGA
-1353 TGDFIGSVDDVRVW
+1353 TGDFVGSVDDVRVW
-1367 RVGLSDEEVALLY
+1367 KVGLSDEEVAFLY

-1385 TCSRSDFIFTSL
+1385 TCSRSDFIFSSL

-1408 TALITSS
+1408 TAFITGS

-1439 KVSKGDPII
+1439 EVSKGDPII
-1448 TQNNLTK
+1448 SHRDLSK
-1455 NYGESFTLATSSTS
+1455 NYGESFTLTTSSTS
-1469 DANLIYTITDTSIAT
+1469 DANVIYTITDTSIAT
-1484 VSGSIVTTKGAG
+1484 VSGSTVTTKGAG
-1496 STTILVTQLENQCYN
+1496 STTILVNQLENQCYN
-1511 SISTSMTLDVKT
+1511 SISTSMTLDVNT
-1523 VSQTVSWMADIYK
+1523 VSQTVSWMTDIYK
-1536 IFGDELTLDM
+1536 IFGDEFTLDM
-1546 PITDSDYVGI
+1546 PITDSDYTGAI
-1556 ISFSSSDP
+1556 TFSSSDP
-1564 SIASVNSVTGEVII
+1564 SIASVNSVTGDVII
-1578 KNVGAGSV
+1578 EDVGAGSV
-1586 ILTAHLAA
+1586 ILTAHLAT
-1594 DNNFDSATVTTSL
+1594 DGNFDSATVTTSL

-1620 IPITKPLKDFSAF
+1620 IPITKPLKDFSVF

-1643 APVYIEVDPGSA
+1643 APVYIELDPGSA

-1675 VTITFKTLAADH
+1675 VTITFKTIAADH
-1687 PNYNPASTVFIM
+1687 PNYNPVSTVFVM

-1708 IVDPPVNS
+1708 TIDPALNYV
-1716 ILYYSENLSYPINAN
+1716 LYYSENLTYTISA
-1731 TDSGLLLNYDYV
+1731 TSDSGLPIDYNYV
-1743 SGAGASLTGNKL
+1743 SGGAVVTGKKL

-1773 EYNMA
+1773 AFNMA
-1778 PIRRVIINVLQ
+1778 PTRRIIINVLQ
-1789 GITVLSDFNLPSKV
+1789 GVTVLSNFNLPDKV
-1803 FSDDD
+1803 FNDDD
-1808 FTIVA
+1808 FTFIK
-1813 PKSNRPGD
+1813 PLSNRPGN
-1821 IKYTSSNPSVA
+1821 IFYTSSNPTVGE
-1832 QVINGKIVINGVGSA
+1832 VINGKIVINGVGST
-1847 KITAIQEANRL
+1847 KITAIQPANRL
-1858 YTQGNISTVF
+1858 YTQGVISTVF
-1868 FVGDTDIDMDG
+1868 FVGDTDLDSDG
-1879 IGDSFDNCPGVANP
+1879 IGDSYDNCPGFANP
-1893 NQLDTD
+1893 DQLDTD
-1899 GDTLGNL
+1899 GDSLGNL
-1906 CDLDDDNDNWTDE
+1906 CDLDDDNDNWLDE
-1919 IEGDCG
+1919 TEITCG
-1925 SDPLDIDSYPSDND
+1925 SDPIDIDSFPRDND
-1939 YDGQADCIDTDDD
+1939 SDGQADCIDTDDD
-1952 NDGWSDQEEIVCNSD
+1952 NDGWLDDQELSCNSD
-1967 PFDSNIRPID
+1967 PNDPNVTPLD
-1977 TDLDGISNCEDT
+1977 TDLDGISNCEDK
-1989 DDDNDGWLDQEEL
+1989 DDDNDGWTDDQEIS
-2002 NCNSDPLDSAIKP
+2002 CNSDPLDSTIKP
-2015 LDTDNDGISN
+2015 IDTDDDGISN
-2025 CKDTD
+2025 CEDKD
-2030 DDNDGWLDEEEI
+2030 DDNDGWPDEEEI
-2042 NCGSDPLN
+2042 NCGSDSLDKN
-2050 ETLYPIDTDNDGLSN
+2050 SYPIDTDNDGKSN

-2081 EKCETNPLDVFD
+2081 EKCETDPLDVFD
-2093 VPVDRDNDGDPSC
+2093 IPIDRDKDGDPIC

-2122 GVNGPESTWKIINF
+2122 GVNGPESTWKIINL
-2136 EQYPS
+2136 EQYLS
-2141 SMVKVFNR
+2141 SRVKIFNR
-2149 YGQVVFR
+2149 YGQIVFR
-2156 KVNYQNDWAGTY
+2156 AYNYQNDWSGTY
-2168 DKTGELLPA
+2168 DETGEQLPA